1 MAKLDINGV
10 TKQFGGVTVLH
21 DISLAVEDGEFLVL
35 VGPSGC
41 GKSTLLNCIAG
52 LTPISGG
59 TINIGEREVSKLEPR
74 DRDIAMVF
82 QSYALYPSMTVG
94 ENMAFPLRMNGISK
108 ADRLQHARKVTEQLQ
123 IEHLF
128 DRRPGQLSGGQRQRV
143 AMGRALVRDPKI
155 FLFDEPLSN
164 LDAKLRVDM
173 RTEIK
178 KLHARVGTTTVY
190 VTHDQVEAMTL
201 ATRIAVMKDGHVQ
214 QFGTPAEI
222 YSRPANI
229 FVATFMGSPA
239 MNVLPARKTADGRL
253 EIGGQ
258 SIPCP
263 PNFVNVDAG
272 KDLIAG
278 IRPEQIHRVTE
289 GEGLIVTVEVVEPT
303 GPETFVVMRLGDR
316 EITARFSAESLLREG
331 DKITISV
338 DPDRMVLFDAATQNR
353 IETGVSE

>member
-1 MAKLDINGV
+1 MARLDINGV
-10 TKQFGGVTVLH
+10 TKKFGGITVLH
-21 DISLAVEDGEFLVL
+21 QINLAVEDGEFLVL

-52 LTPISGG
+52 LTPISDG
-59 TINIGEREVSKLEPR
+59 TINIGEREVSRLEPR

-108 ADRLQHARKVTEQLQ
+108 ADRLQHARKVAEQLQ

-214 QFGTPAEI
+214 QFGTPEEI
-222 YSRPANI
+222 YSHPENI

-239 MNVLPARKTADGRL
+239 MNVLPARKTPEGRL

-258 SIPCP
+258 SITCP
-263 PNFVNVDAG
+263 AGYAGIEPG

-278 IRPEQIHRVTE
+278 IRPEQITQAEDGLAVT
-289 GEGLIVTVEVVEPT
+289 IEVVEPT
-303 GPETFVVMRLGDR
+303 GPETFVVMRLGDH
-316 EITARFSAESLLREG
+316 EITARFSAETKLREG
-331 DKITISV
+331 EKIFISV
-338 DPDRMVLFDAATQNR
+338 DQARMVLFDADTQNR
-353 IETGVSE
+353 IEAAA